1 MGEIFAVLKDRLV
14 VYATGIRCGEGGRS
28 GQEEERC
35 ALGQGTVQE
44 GDNGCEELRVGSVQ
58 GFEAGSGVGK
68 LTVKRTWFEDR
79 TLGKG
84 C

>member
-1 MGEIFAVLKDRLV
+1 MREIFAVLKDRLV
-14 VYATGIRCGEGGRS
+14 VYTTGIRCGEGRRS
-28 GQEEERC
+28 GHEKEGC
-35 ALGQGTVQE
+35 ALGQDTVQE

-58 GFEAGSGVGK
+58 GFETGSGVGK

-79 TLGKG
+79 TLRRG